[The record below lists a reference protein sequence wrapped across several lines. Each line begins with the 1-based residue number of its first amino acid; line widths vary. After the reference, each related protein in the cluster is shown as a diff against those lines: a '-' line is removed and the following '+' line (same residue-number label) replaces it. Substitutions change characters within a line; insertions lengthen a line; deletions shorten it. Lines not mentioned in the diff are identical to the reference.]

1 MREGIAENYIASNS
15 IVIPFF
21 QVQYQ
26 NNRPKDILSQ

>member
-1 MREGIAENYIASNS
+1 MKERMAENCIAINN
-15 IVIPFF
+15 INIFFF